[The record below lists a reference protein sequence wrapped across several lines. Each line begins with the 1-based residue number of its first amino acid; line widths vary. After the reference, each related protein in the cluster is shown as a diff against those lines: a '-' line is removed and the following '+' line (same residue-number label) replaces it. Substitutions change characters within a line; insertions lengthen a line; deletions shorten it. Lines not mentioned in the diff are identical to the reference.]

1 MRNTIFILVFLT
13 TIFAVPGFAENF
25 ENIPATPDMILGTG
39 RLGGEEMAS
48 SLVSANPDVDA
59 SFAQN
64 FACLYITEAAAEGV
78 NHDVAFAQMCFE
90 TNFLQ
95 FDRVVTM
102 NMNNFGGIGTVSADK
117 KGVSF
122 PSILAG
128 VRAQIQHLKAFATAQ
143 PLAQKLVDPR
153 YYAVRFGSAPSIH
166 GLSGKWSADLAYG
179 QKIKS
184 MMDGIYTLAFGGQD
198 KNSNTLSMKNKE

>member
-1 MRNTIFILVFLT
+1 M
-13 TIFAVPGFAENF
+13 IFAVSGSAENF

-39 RLGGEEMAS
+39 RLDSGEMAAS
-48 SLVSANPDVDA
+48 IVSANPDIDP

-64 FACLYITEAAAEGV
+64 FARLYITEAAAEGV

-95 FDRVVTM
+95 FDRIVTI

-117 KGVSF
+117 KGESF

-128 VRAQIQHLKAFATAQ
+128 VRAQIQHLKAFATAK
-143 PLAQKLVDPR
+143 PLEKKLVDPR
-153 YYAVRFGSAPSIH
+153 YYAVRFGSAPSIN

-179 QKIKS
+179 QKIKN
-184 MMDGIYTLAFGGQD
+184 MMDGIYTLAFGGKD
-198 KNSNTLSMKNKE
+198 KNNNSLSMKN